1 MSFDSG
7 PASNELLAAVASNI
21 WGRYRQ
27 GVEEDAGYANTQ
39 AALRWKSRWKPPLQS
54 LLDRMRFPAR
64 ARGLGSSSILDFVSL
79 RELLRLIWDEPT
91 NSDLKETARFLSRHM
106 VDRADALLGWLQHNG

>member
-7 PASNELLAAVASNI
+7 AAFNELLAAVASNI

-27 GVEEDAGYANTQ
+27 GVEVDAGYANT
-39 AALRWKSRWKPPLQS
+39 
-54 LLDRMRFPAR
+54 LLK
-64 ARGLGSSSILDFVSL
+64 
-79 RELLRLIWDEPT
+79 LIRDEPT

-106 VDRADALLGWLQHNG
+106 VDRVDALLGWLQDNG